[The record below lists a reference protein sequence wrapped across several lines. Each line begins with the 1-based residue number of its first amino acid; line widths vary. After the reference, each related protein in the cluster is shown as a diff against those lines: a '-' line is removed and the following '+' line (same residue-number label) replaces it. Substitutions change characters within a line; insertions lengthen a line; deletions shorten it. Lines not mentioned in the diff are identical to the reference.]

1 MLPYVT
7 MFDYQ
12 RVPPWSI
19 AHTFALF
26 FSIVM
31 GSSVFF
37 WLEVTRWM
45 RVRQR
50 PWPFRWGHWPMNIIQ
65 LEGKKWKK
73 HIRLSL
79 GHFECSRNCV
89 NESTESMAGI
99 LNHRWQ
105 MMGCSLSVWA
115 NGTTHRSVSG
125 GFYDCIP
132 RRSRWTNVR
141 SWSQEV
147 PSADEGAGWD
157 MRNRC
162 WLNQKAELTWTEMNG
177 RNPLWYLYLRLGLF
191 EC

>member
-1 MLPYVT
+1 

-19 AHTFALF
+19 A
-26 FSIVM
+26 M

-50 PWPFRWGHWPMNIIQ
+50 PLFRWGHWPMNIIQ
-65 LEGKKWKK
+65 LEGKNMKK
-73 HIRLSL
+73 HIRKS
-79 GHFECSRNCV
+79 GPFWVQRKWCQWVNGRNFES
-89 NESTESMAGI
+89 S
-99 LNHRWQ
+99 
-105 MMGCSLSVWA
+105 MGCSLSVWA
-115 NGTTHRSVSG
+115 NGTTHGSVSG
-125 GFYDCIP
+125 GFHDCIP
-132 RRSRWTNVR
+132 WRSQRTHVR

-162 WLNQKAELTWTEMNG
+162 WLNQKAERKWTEEIHSDV
-177 RNPLWYLYLRLGLF
+177 F
-191 EC
+191 IFV